1 MCEVVMDWNDKN
13 FDDGTEDL
21 ISYGVFLGEGGGT
34 GKPPKNKKS
43 IVIKVVVVAVV
54 IGLFALVTQIDKS
67 GRNSVIAGVFIIVG
81 ALLTGV
87 SSWGVY
93 LNYTNRNDENDYT
106 FLAPVLCVIIGL
118 VMLIA
123 GIVFVFSCL
132 C

>member
-1 MCEVVMDWNDKN
+1 MDWDNNK

-21 ISYGVFLGEGGGT
+21 ISYGVFLGEGGGGT

-43 IVIKVVVVAVV
+43 IVIKMVVVAVV
-54 IGLFALVTQIDKS
+54 IALFTLLTQIDKG
-67 GRNSVIAGVFIIVG
+67 GRNSVIAVLFIIVG

-87 SSWGVY
+87 SCWGVY
-93 LNYTNRNDENDYT
+93 LNYTNRSDENDYT

-123 GIVFVFSCL
+123 GIVFVFS
-132 C
+132 

>member
-1 MCEVVMDWNDKN
+1 MNWDNDK

-21 ISYGVFLGEGGGT
+21 ISYGVFLGEGGGGT

-43 IVIKVVVVAVV
+43 IVIKVVIVAVV
-54 IGLFALVTQIDKS
+54 IALFYLLTQIDKS
-67 GRNSVIAGVFIIVG
+67 GRNSFIAVLFIILG

-87 SSWGVY
+87 SCWGVY
-93 LNYTNRNDENDYT
+93 LNYTNRSDENDYT

-123 GIVFVFSCL
+123 GIVFVFSWL

>member
-1 MCEVVMDWNDKN
+1 MDWNDKN

-21 ISYGVFLGEGGGT
+21 ISYGVFLGEGGGGT

-54 IGLFALVTQIDKS
+54 IGLFYLLTQIDKG
-67 GRNSVIAGVFIIVG
+67 GRNSVIAVLFIIVG

>member
-1 MCEVVMDWNDKN
+1 MDWDNK

-21 ISYGVFLGEGGGT
+21 ISYGVFLGEGGGGT

-43 IVIKVVVVAVV
+43 IVIKVVIVAV
-54 IGLFALVTQIDKS
+54 IIALFALVTQIDKS
-67 GRNSVIAGVFIIVG
+67 GRNSVIAVLFIIFG

-87 SSWGVY
+87 SCRGVY

-118 VMLIA
+118 VMFIA
-123 GIVFVFSCL
+123 GLVFIFN
-132 C
+132 

>member
-1 MCEVVMDWNDKN
+1 MDWNDKN